1 MRRQCSAERVA
12 SSDFI
17 FCRGRNTVS
26 ASLPEDSMAPNAA
39 RPFSIY
45 TSFSLISQK
54 GLLSM
59 IFRYTENMVD
69 ARRAASGMPMVQF
82 SLVAML
88 GLVDR
93 GVLSMERMVQLM
105 CHNPARLFEVKD
117 RGFLR
122 KGYKADVTIV
132 RRRPWV
138 LTQSDIQS
146 KCGWSPLVGQRFDW
160 QVVRTI
166 CNGHTARCSLRR
178 L

>member
-1 MRRQCSAERVA
+1 MA

-69 ARRAASGMPMVQF
+69 ARRGVSASPLMLLMR
-82 SLVAML
+82 VAT
-88 GLVDR
+88 
-93 GVLSMERMVQLM
+93 E
-105 CHNPARLFEVKD
+105 
-117 RGFLR
+117 
-122 KGYKADVTIV
+122 
-132 RRRPWV
+132 RRPE
-138 LTQSDIQS
+138 L
-146 KCGWSPLVGQRFDW
+146 P
-160 QVVRTI
+160 
-166 CNGHTARCSLRR
+166 NA
-178 L
+178 